1 MKLKI
6 YFATKLNPDLK
17 ENVNFVTFS
26 LALHPEKILVAT
38 GQIGKD
44 PYICVWDTLS
54 VKAVSFLK
62 NGHSQ
67 GVGAV
72 NFDKEG
78 NVSLYCRLYV
88 RTLKTMYQFK

>member
-1 MKLKI
+1 MH
-6 YFATKLNPDLK
+6 Y
-17 ENVNFVTFS
+17 S

-54 VKAVSFLK
+54 VQAVSFLK

-67 GVGAV
+67 GIGAV

-78 NVSLYCRLYV
+78 NVSLAITGCR
-88 RTLKTMYQFK
+88 